1 LADSIDSFALVGSL
15 IGCRMVTRIKNME
28 LKEELKP
35 QKSASTENAACLTQE
50 MEWLAQLIDLRLRDH
65 LGQESVG
72 DILYAVPAPDV
83 SVSESFY
90 AQAMRDHAVSIPERL
105 VILLALAPH
114 IKPELLD
121 VFTIRNSVSDKRFT
135 EFGGATD
142 SAIAFIPTGETALF
156 LLGGTSLE
164 ERFTYLQLLT
174 NEGSLTSKKLLRVEN
189 AGRLEPV
196 MSGRLSIDSDF
207 LHYCLSGK
215 LQQPEFNDDFP
226 AKIIHT
232 KLDWEDVVLR
242 PETRESLSE
251 ISDWIEHGN
260 TLLQS
265 GGLGKRLKPGYKS
278 LFYGPPGTGKTLTAA
293 LIGKSTGHD
302 VYKIDLSMMVS
313 KFIGETEKNLSKV
326 FDLADSKQWIL
337 FFDEADALFGKRT
350 EVSSSHD
357 RFANQEVAYLLQRIE
372 DHNGI
377 VILASN
383 LKDNIDQA
391 FTRRF
396 QSVIHFAMPGPEER
410 LSLWKQAFADDVPL
424 DPAVDLRQIAEKYEI
439 AGGVI
444 MNVIRYATLKA
455 IKKGDKVVS
464 QAELEIGIR
473 RELQKEG
480 ILFI

>member
-1 LADSIDSFALVGSL
+1 
-15 IGCRMVTRIKNME
+15 ME
-28 LKEELKP
+28 LKEEVSQSTSL
-35 QKSASTENAACLTQE
+35 TENGACLARE
-50 MEWLAQLIDLRLRDH
+50 MEWLAQIIDLRLRDH
-65 LGQESVG
+65 LGQESIG
-72 DILYAVPAPDV
+72 EILFAVPAPDLTE
-83 SVSESFY
+83 STSFY
-90 AQAMRDHAVSIPERL
+90 AGVIRDQEVTISERL
-105 VILLALAPH
+105 VVLLALTPH

-121 VFTIRNSVSDKRFT
+121 VFTIRNSVTDKRFT
-135 EFGGATD
+135 EFGGTSD
-142 SAIAFIPTGETALF
+142 STIAFIPTGETALF
-156 LLGGTSLE
+156 LLAGTSLE
-164 ERFTYLQLLT
+164 DRFSYYPMLT
-174 NEGSLTSKKLLRVEN
+174 SEGSLVKKKLARVAP
-189 AGRLEPV
+189 AGSVEPV
-196 MSGRLSIDSDF
+196 MSGRLSVDDDL
-207 LHYCLSGK
+207 LHYFLTGK
-215 LQQPEFNDDFP
+215 QRRPEFNDDFP
-226 AKIIHT
+226 AKLIHT
-232 KLDWEDVVLR
+232 KLNWEDVVLR
-242 PETRESLSE
+242 NETRDSLSE

-265 GGLGKRLKPGYKS
+265 EGLGKRLKPGYKS

-396 QSVIHFAMPGPEER
+396 QSIIHFPMPGPEER
-410 LSLWKQAFADDVPL
+410 LALWQHAFGKDLPL
-424 DPAVDLRQIAEKYEI
+424 DPAVDLLSIAQKYEI

-444 MNVIRYATLKA
+444 MNVIRYASLKA
-455 IKKGDKVVS
+455 IKNGRKMVAQTDI
-464 QAELEIGIR
+464 ETGIR

>member
-1 LADSIDSFALVGSL
+1 
-15 IGCRMVTRIKNME
+15 ME
-28 LKEELKP
+28 LNKELTVNNTP
-35 QKSASTENAACLTQE
+35 SIENGTCLARE
-50 MEWLAQLIDLRLRDH
+50 MEWLAQIIDLRLRDH
-65 LGQESVG
+65 LGQESMG
-72 DILYAVPAPDV
+72 EILYSIPAPDL
-83 SVSESFY
+83 SESESFY
-90 AQAMRDHAVSIPERL
+90 AQAMREQALSIPERL
-105 VILLALAPH
+105 VVLLALTPH

-142 SAIAFIPTGETALF
+142 STIAFIPTGETALF

-164 ERFTYLQLLT
+164 DRLSHYPMLT
-174 NEGSLTSKKLLRVEN
+174 NEGSLVAKKMARLEP

-196 MSGRLSIDSDF
+196 MSGRLVIDREL
-207 LHYCLSGK
+207 LHYMLTGK
-215 LQQPEFNDDFP
+215 QQQPEFNDDFP

-242 PETRESLSE
+242 NETRESLSE
-251 ISDWIEHGN
+251 ISDWIQHGN
-260 TLLQS
+260 TLMQS

-396 QSVIHFAMPGPEER
+396 QSVIHFAMPGTEER
-410 LSLWKQAFADDVPL
+410 LALWQQAFAEDIPL

-444 MNVIRYATLKA
+444 INVIRYATLKA

-464 QAELEIGIR
+464 QMELEIGIR

>member
-1 LADSIDSFALVGSL
+1 
-15 IGCRMVTRIKNME
+15 MVTRVKKME
-28 LKEELKP
+28 LKEELP
-35 QKSASTENAACLTQE
+35 VSETALLENGTCLAKE
-50 MEWLAQLIDLRLRDH
+50 MEWLTQIIDLRLRDH
-65 LGQESVG
+65 LGQEPTG
-72 DILYAVPAPDV
+72 NIPFAVPAPDL
-83 SVSESFY
+83 SESNSFY
-90 AQAMRDHAVSIPERL
+90 AKVMHERSVTIPERL
-105 VILLALAPH
+105 VTLLALTPH

-142 SAIAFIPTGETALF
+142 STIAFIPTGETALF
-156 LLGGTSLE
+156 LLAGTSMAD
-164 ERFTYLQLLT
+164 RFSYYALLA
-174 NEGSLTSKKLLRVEN
+174 NEGSLAAKKLAKVETSGRV
-189 AGRLEPV
+189 EPV
-196 MSGRLSIDSDF
+196 MSGRLSMDSDL
-207 LHYCLSGK
+207 LHYMLTGK
-215 LQQPEFNDDFP
+215 QQQPEFNDDFP
-226 AKIIHT
+226 AKIIRT

-242 PETRESLSE
+242 NETRESLSE
-251 ISDWIEHGN
+251 ISDWIEHGA

-410 LSLWKQAFADDVPL
+410 FELWKQAFADDVPL
-424 DPAVDLRQIAEKYEI
+424 DPAVDLRQIAQKYEI

-455 IKKGDKVVS
+455 IKKGDKLVS
-464 QAELEIGIR
+464 QSELEIGIR

>member
-1 LADSIDSFALVGSL
+1 
-15 IGCRMVTRIKNME
+15 MVTRSKNME
-28 LKEELKP
+28 VKEELTVNNVP
-35 QKSASTENAACLTQE
+35 SSENGNCLMRE

-65 LGQESVG
+65 LGQEPMG
-72 DILYAVPAPDV
+72 DILNAVPAPDL
-83 SVSESFY
+83 SEFDTFY
-90 AQAMRDHAVSIPERL
+90 AQALRDQEITLPERL
-105 VILLALAPH
+105 VLLLALTPH

-142 SAIAFIPTGETALF
+142 STIAFIPTGETALF

-164 ERFTYLQLLT
+164 ERFSHYPMLT
-174 NEGSLTSKKLLRVEN
+174 TEGSLVKKKLVKVEQ

-196 MSGRLSIDSDF
+196 MSGKLVIDRDL
-207 LHYCLSGK
+207 LHYILTGK
-215 LQQPEFNDDFP
+215 QQQPEFNDDFP
-226 AKIIHT
+226 AKLIHT

-242 PETRESLSE
+242 SETRESLSE
-251 ISDWIEHGN
+251 ISDWVLHGH
-260 TLLQS
+260 TLLKS

-410 LSLWKQAFADDVPL
+410 FTLWRQAFAEDIPL
-424 DPAVDLRQIAEKYEI
+424 DPACDLRQIADKYEI

-455 IKKGDKVVS
+455 IKNGDKVVVQS
-464 QAELEIGIR
+464 DLETGIR

>member
-1 LADSIDSFALVGSL
+1 MADSIDSIALAGSL
-15 IGCRMVTRIKNME
+15 IGCRMVTRIKKME
-28 LKEELKP
+28 LKEELIT
-35 QKSASTENAACLTQE
+35 QKNAFTEHAACLTQE
-50 MEWLAQLIDLRLRDH
+50 MDWLAQIIDLRLRDH
-65 LGQESVG
+65 LGQEPMG
-72 DILYAVPAPDV
+72 DILRAIPAPDL
-83 SVSESFY
+83 SYSESFY
-90 AQAMRDHAVSIPERL
+90 AQTLRNNDVSIPERL
-105 VILLALAPH
+105 LMLLALAPH

-142 SAIAFIPTGETALF
+142 STIAFIPTGETALF

-164 ERFTYLQLLT
+164 ERFSYLELLT
-174 NEGSLTSKKLLRVEN
+174 NEGRLASKKLLRVEN

-196 MSGRLSIDSDF
+196 MSGRLSIDRDF
-207 LHYCLSGK
+207 LHYCLTGK
-215 LQQPEFNDDFP
+215 QQQPEFNDDFP

-232 KLDWEDVVLR
+232 KLDWQDVVLR

-251 ISDWIEHGN
+251 ISDWIEYGS

-410 LSLWKQAFADDVPL
+410 FALWKQAFADDVPL
-424 DPAVDLRQIAEKYEI
+424 DPAADLRQIAEKYEI